1 MQECK
6 PTKKNGPTTQTSLS
20 SISRVLNL
28 LLNAFNLPKKPAPT
42 IPPFLLLAGIELRPG
57 MSARDLSANI
67 ISKMESEV
75 GVPMGDIFADGPN
88 AITAAIL
95 TQSNEQIKHIQT
107 KGVVTS
113 VLGLN
118 TLQVTVAGANAGGPF
133 LASGSNSAIATF
145 KGGLF

>member
-42 IPPFLLLAGIELRPG
+42 IPPFLLLAGAELRPG

-67 ISKMESEV
+67 ISKMESK
-75 GVPMGDIFADGPN
+75 GGTPMGDIFGDGPN
-88 AITAAIL
+88 AITATMLI
-95 TQSNEQIKHIQT
+95 QSEEQIKHIQT
-107 KGVVTS
+107 KAKVSSIIKPGSVQITVVGS
-113 VLGLN
+113 
-118 TLQVTVAGANAGGPF
+118 NAGGP
-133 LASGSNSAIATF
+133 LVATGSNTTMTENSGIMT
-145 KGGLF
+145 